1 MLAILGDI
9 HGDFFILGES
19 VRKAQA
25 AGATAVIQVGDFG
38 YYPRM
43 LDKLRQLELTIPVY
57 WIDGNHEMHELFLD
71 DVDRKT
77 HENCFFVPRG
87 TVIELDGRRIAFM
100 GGASS
105 VDKQTRLMYGM
116 HWSPL
121 ENIRP
126 QDMDRMRD
134 ELAKVNNKVDLFITH
149 VPPQSVIQRHFD
161 PRHLRDYFGLSM
173 SWRDPDADLVESI
186 WDEIGNVPMYCG
198 HMHRHVIDGNCT
210 IVNTNQLLYV

>member
-19 VRKAQA
+19 AKKAA
-25 AGATAVIQVGDFG
+25 DNGATALIQVGDFG

-43 LDKLRQLELTIPVY
+43 LHKLRQLTLALPVY

-71 DVDRKT
+71 GGESKT

-87 TVIELDGRRIAFM
+87 KVMMLDNRQIVFM

-105 VDKQTRLMYGM
+105 VDKQTRLNYGM
-116 HWSPL
+116 HWSAL

-126 QDMDRMRD
+126 QDMARMTS
-134 ELAKVNNKVDLFITH
+134 ELAHVNNKVDLFISH
-149 VPPQSVIQRHFD
+149 VPPQSVIQKNFD
-161 PRHLRDYFGLSM
+161 PRVLRDFFGLPIT
-173 SWRDPDADLVESI
+173 WQDPDADLIESI
-186 WDEIGNVPMYCG
+186 WNGIGNVPMYCG
-198 HMHRHVIDGNCT
+198 HMHRALVDNNCT
-210 IVNTNQLLYV
+210 ILNTNQLIYV